1 MTDKFHSIQ
10 EDRFEREQGVRM
22 VLAPFQPSTASSSN
36 PNFLLPSNYEQV
48 PVPTT
53 ELLIYNICII
63 CNSILH
69 FQMYCQLYLQWFQK

>member
-48 PVPTT
+48 PGTYYWAT
-53 ELLIYNICII
+53 NLQ
-63 CNSILH
+63 H
-69 FQMYCQLYLQWFQK
+69 LYYM